1 MTNQSDITVTVTNA
15 EDNKANKALQTL
27 RDSVREIQVI
37 LDSGI
42 FPEADLESLQGIQ
55 SLRSEFVSA
64 MIQIQMI
71 SPKENNAESLPNVWN
86 QQSNFAKESNT
97 QETVGE
103 ALGRGIEDL
112 TTFFQ
117 ANCDQYTDND
127 KKSEALDQLEA
138 HLTEVETAYETL
150 DTYAKNH
157 PTAKHG

>member
-42 FPEADLESLQGIQ
+42 FPEADLASLQGIQ
-55 SLRSEFVSA
+55 SLRNEFVSA
-64 MIQIQMI
+64 MQRIMTF
-71 SPKENNAESLPNVWN
+71 SPSGNNAEALPLVWSEP
-86 QQSNFAKESNT
+86 SNLSRT
-97 QETVGE
+97 TGLHGTVGE
-103 ALGRGIEDL
+103 ALKSGIEDL
-112 TTFFQ
+112 TTFLK
-117 ANCDQYTDND
+117 ANYDQYIDD
-127 KKSEALDQLEA
+127 GKKSEALDQLET

-150 DTYAKNH
+150 DTYAKSH